1 MRKRFLGLLGALCA
15 LMLAVGL
22 LPVRALAANGAA
34 SYLALGDSV
43 TSGYGLAE
51 GERAFPDLVAQELGV
66 DYVNAGQPGL
76 TSAEL
81 LAQVQ
86 DPEMADALSDADIIT
101 ITIGGND
108 LMNALYA
115 YLADVINND
124 PQLSAELGG
133 AMTPEFVQ
141 SRLFDENGMT
151 NRPLIDRL
159 LPFIEEFPDS
169 PVFGEALD
177 AFAANLT
184 RIVETINGLN
194 PDVVLVVA
202 NQYNP
207 YGHLQDEDL
216 QPLADVFER
225 CALAACDAVGVVT
238 AERASFADLF
248 PAFKSADENPCNAAV
263 VDDLMVSL
271 DFHPNAYGHEL
282 IAQAVVDCA
291 PEHPGLTEDWAAVV
305 EELEAL
311 EAGAQTTVSIE
322 GNTVVPAAVFKAIA
336 GRDVTVR
343 FELSYDVAWL
353 VNGVDIPTDAALA
366 ELNLHIWFNAG
377 DVPESAAM
385 LVIGYYGF
393 MEVAPVFEGDFG
405 FPMTLEILLEGL
417 EDIGIEDPTSAYA
430 NVYRYDKATGGLT
443 YEGATRLSEDG
454 LITVSFDHGGPY
466 IYSVDTKSHELPFPD
481 ALEGEWYS
489 ESVRWVS
496 RNGYMTGYPDG
507 TFGVGNEILRSEAA
521 SVFYKMSGLPPVEV
535 GDLPADV
542 EGDAWY
548 TNAVAWALQRG
559 VFNGYGDG
567 SFAPNGTFSR
577 EMAACV
583 LFNIAEANGQDVS
596 ARGDLSA
603 FGDGAAVSD
612 WATNAVSW
620 AVATGVFHGTD
631 EGNLEPLRNITRE
644 EFAAIL
650 RNLAAA

>member
-22 LPVRALAANGAA
+22 LPVRALAADGAA

-51 GERAFPDLVAQELGV
+51 GGRAFPDLVAQELGV

-81 LAQVQ
+81 LSQVQ
-86 DPEMADALSDADIIT
+86 DPEMADAITDADVIT
-101 ITIGGND
+101 VTIGGND

-141 SRLFDENGMT
+141 DRLFDENGMT
-151 NRPLIDRL
+151 NRPLINRL
-159 LPFIEEFPDS
+159 MPFIEEFPDS

-184 RIVETINGLN
+184 GIVETINGLN

-216 QPLADVFER
+216 QPLVDAFER

-248 PAFKSADENPCNAAV
+248 PAFRNAEENPCNAAI
-263 VDDLMVSL
+263 VDETTVNL

-291 PEHPGLTEDWAAVV
+291 PEHPGLTEDWVAVV

-311 EAGAQTTVSIE
+311 EAGAQATVSIE

-353 VNGVDIPTDAALA
+353 VNGVDIPTDALV
-366 ELNLHIWFNAG
+366 ELNLHVRLNEG
-377 DVPESAAM
+377 DVPESAAI
-385 LVIGYYGF
+385 LTLGYGF
-393 MEVAPVFEGDFG
+393 MEVAPVFKGDFVYIDEHAYEFLSKSKLYG
-405 FPMTLEILLEGL
+405 GEIIISNVGANVGTVFRCPTLALKMSLAPNSIMLRTKGIDDFYYYWFKSPVGQHALASIVTGSAQPKFNKTTFRKIVVPVPPIDTQRKIALFLKSIDNKIECILLHSTT
-417 EDIGIEDPTSAYA
+417 TS
-430 NVYRYDKATGGLT
+430 
-443 YEGATRLSEDG
+443 
-454 LITVSFDHGGPY
+454 I
-466 IYSVDTKSHELPFPD
+466 
-481 ALEGEWYS
+481 
-489 ESVRWVS
+489 
-496 RNGYMTGYPDG
+496 
-507 TFGVGNEILRSEAA
+507 
-521 SVFYKMSGLPPVEV
+521 
-535 GDLPADV
+535 
-542 EGDAWY
+542 
-548 TNAVAWALQRG
+548 
-559 VFNGYGDG
+559 
-567 SFAPNGTFSR
+567 
-577 EMAACV
+577 
-583 LFNIAEANGQDVS
+583 
-596 ARGDLSA
+596 
-603 FGDGAAVSD
+603 
-612 WATNAVSW
+612 
-620 AVATGVFHGTD
+620 
-631 EGNLEPLRNITRE
+631 
-644 EFAAIL
+644 
-650 RNLAAA
+650 